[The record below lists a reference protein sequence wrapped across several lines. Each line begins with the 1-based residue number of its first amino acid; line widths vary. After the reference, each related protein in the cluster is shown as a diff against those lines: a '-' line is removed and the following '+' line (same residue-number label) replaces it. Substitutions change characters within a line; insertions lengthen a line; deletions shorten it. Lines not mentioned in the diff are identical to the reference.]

1 MAGRENDRFFAAGV
15 RRARASGVCSLSRC
29 AEQRVDPSIS
39 QPLSDMNEAER
50 KKRLETLIEHQAAW
64 IEMVARQ
71 QARLE
76 LYSDGRLPVS
86 NEKIELIAKGQREL
100 IVAARNI
107 NDAILGT
114 VKSAETQQTEVDSF
128 LADLDRREVRFADRA
143 GWRAAVLASDD
154 WRRAA
159 AENGRTRAI
168 SMHWGEPGVSTMEV
182 LLTLVELLDRHGF
195 TPGERRDVLTHVR
208 TSSSH

>member
-1 MAGRENDRFFAAGV
+1 MLLA
-15 RRARASGVCSLSRC
+15 
-29 AEQRVDPSIS
+29 P
-39 QPLSDMNEAER
+39 QPATPLPDMNESER
-50 KKRLETLIEHQAAW
+50 RKRLETLIEQQAAW

-76 LYSDGRLPVS
+76 LYSSGRLPVS
-86 NEKIELIAKGQREL
+86 NDKIELIAKGQRDL
-100 IVAARNI
+100 IAAARSA

-114 VKSAETQQTEVDSF
+114 VKSAETQQAEVDSF
-128 LADLDRREVRFADRA
+128 LADLDGLEVSLADPAR
-143 GWRAAVLASDD
+143 WRAAMLASDD

-159 AENGRTRAI
+159 AENGRNRAI
-168 SMHWGEPGVSTMEV
+168 SMHWGKPGVSTIEA

-195 TPGERRDVLTHVR
+195 TPGERRDVLMHVR

>member
-1 MAGRENDRFFAAGV
+1 
-15 RRARASGVCSLSRC
+15 
-29 AEQRVDPSIS
+29 
-39 QPLSDMNEAER
+39 MNEAER
-50 KKRLETLIEHQAAW
+50 KKRLSNLIQHQAAW

-76 LYSDGRLPVS
+76 LYSAGRLPVS
-86 NEKIELIAKGQREL
+86 NEKIELIAKGQRDL

-114 VKSAETQQTEVDSF
+114 VKSAETQEAEVDSF
-128 LADLDRREVRFADRA
+128 LADLDGLEVRFADRA
-143 GWRAAVLASDD
+143 AWRAAVLASED

-168 SMHWGEPGVSTMEV
+168 SMHWGKPGVSTIEV
-182 LLTLVELLDRHGF
+182 LLTLVEVLDRHGF

-208 TSSSH
+208 TSSSY

>member
-1 MAGRENDRFFAAGV
+1 
-15 RRARASGVCSLSRC
+15 
-29 AEQRVDPSIS
+29 
-39 QPLSDMNEAER
+39 MNQDER
-50 KKRLETLIEHQAAW
+50 KKRLDTLIKHQAAW

-86 NEKIELIAKGQREL
+86 DEKIELIAKGQRDL
-100 IVAARNI
+100 IVSARNI

-114 VKSAETQQTEVDSF
+114 VKSAETQQAEVDSF
-128 LADLDRREVRFADRA
+128 LADLDRLEVRFADRA
-143 GWRAAVLASDD
+143 AWRAAVLASED